1 MNNEKLYNLKQSE
14 LNVLNVLWKEN
25 EPLMASEISKRG
37 GLVNSTVQVAL
48 RDLKANE
55 IISVMD
61 IVVNVT
67 ALSRKY
73 VPNITMTDYENI
85 LMARDLKNIAYKS
98 VNNSSFVMS
107 LLNQSDHST
116 VAQEVDALQNLLN
129 EYRAELKAKGILKG

>member
-116 VAQEVDALQNLLN
+116 VAHEIDALQNLLN

>member
-55 IISVMD
+55 IIGVMD

>member
-116 VAQEVDALQNLLN
+116 VAQEIDALQNLLN